1 MKTTSTIIF
10 LVAALLTTS
19 CAFVSI
25 SGSGKAGKNDGNGIV
40 AEKSFDICDF
50 AGIKLDVPASV
61 SYKVAEAPSMS
72 VRLDENLMDYLKVSV
87 TDGLLKIGSTRP
99 LRNFKVFNIALSSSA
114 LLELD
119 CNGAAD
125 FASCDP
131 IYADIFEMKTSG
143 TAHVE
148 IDSLVARVTRMSVNG
163 AGEANVYFVDGDNK
177 YAFKQADVKLNGSG
191 NVTLSS
197 SSKIRVVS
205 VDIKGTGTVDLTGLD
220 YEYVDKRH
228 IGRGSVNTGNRPD
241 DIPDPSDS
249 ENN

>member
-1 MKTTSTIIF
+1 MKTISTII
-10 LVAALLTTS
+10 LIAAALLTTS
-19 CAFVSI
+19 CAFVSV

-61 SYKVAEAPSMS
+61 SYSVAEAPSMS

-87 TDGLLKIGSTRP
+87 ADGRLKIGSTRP

-114 LLELD
+114 LLEID
-119 CNGAAD
+119 CNGAVD
-125 FASCDP
+125 FASCEP

-148 IDSLVARVTRMSVNG
+148 IDSLVARVTRMNVNG
-163 AGEANVYFVDGDNK
+163 AGEADVYLVDGDK
-177 YAFKQADVKLNGSG
+177 RFVIKHAEVKLNGSG
-191 NVTLSS
+191 NVTLSG
-197 SSKIRVVS
+197 SSKISRVS

-220 YEYVDKRH
+220 YVYVDKRH

-241 DIPDPSDS
+241 YIPDPSDS
-249 ENN
+249 ANN